1 MRTAP
6 VFEGIAGIVT
16 GDQGESDDIGHMPS
30 ISTKTREISKLQD
43 MYRQTLAASWAA
55 QVGELPA
62 DKCIEEIFAGGDGWG
77 GRGPGSNITDAN
89 ESMHDSYGND
99 SDGDRKTIRGH
110 HRRSSPRY
118 QPSLHAHSSYHHT
131 SSRDDPQ
138 SKPQRVVSGRASI
151 EQQVQSSNAG
161 SITPDYVQIRS
172 HEVDEFVA
180 REDLRSWGISA
191 K

>member
-1 MRTAP
+1 
-6 VFEGIAGIVT
+6 
-16 GDQGESDDIGHMPS
+16 MPS

-77 GRGPGSNITDAN
+77 GKGPGSNLAGAN

-118 QPSLHAHSSYHHT
+118 RPSLHAHSSHHHT
-131 SSRDDPQ
+131 SSRDDTQTASQ
-138 SKPQRVVSGRASI
+138 SSVSGRASI

-161 SITPDYVQIRS
+161 SIASDYARVRS
-172 HEVDEFVA
+172 HEVDEFAA
-180 REDLRSWGISA
+180 REDLRSWEIKS